1 VEVTNM
7 NNMNYEIITYLRE
20 SIHKYHNVKH
30 LHYQKL
36 FFKINK
42 KQLHPNNYVGF
53 INGFIK
59 DEFTLTIEI
68 NLQPP

>member
-1 VEVTNM
+1 M

-20 SIHKYHNVKH
+20 LDIHKYHNVKH

-42 KQLHPNNYVGF
+42 KQFASG
-53 INGFIK
+53 
-59 DEFTLTIEI
+59 
-68 NLQPP
+68 